1 MSIPEK
7 KPEPLSLE
15 DEIRALLAEGRISDA
30 KRLVDG
36 AGDSLPA
43 GSRLRE
49 IFYPTI
55 TKLDVRDVDR
65 TGEYRWLKE
74 NGRNFRGKWVAVAGE
89 NLVLATDSL
98 KELLARLGDPPH
110 RQHGQTMLKLDGLA
124 SSHSSRQGQL
134 AVSYKT

>member
-30 KRLVDG
+30 KRLVDD

-65 TGEYRWLKE
+65 TGEYRWLKK

-98 KELLARLGDPPH
+98 KELLARLEDIDTPVQPLIHHIG
-110 RQHGQTMLKLDGLA
+110 
-124 SSHSSRQGQL
+124 
-134 AVSYKT
+134 

>member
-1 MSIPEK
+1 MSIREK
-7 KPEPLSLE
+7 KSQPLSLE

-36 AGDSLPA
+36 AGDSLAA

-55 TKLDVRDVDR
+55 TKLDMRDVDR

-98 KELLARLGDPPH
+98 KELLARLKDIDTPVQPLIHHIG
-110 RQHGQTMLKLDGLA
+110 
-124 SSHSSRQGQL
+124 
-134 AVSYKT
+134 

>member
-15 DEIRALLAEGRISDA
+15 DEIRACLAEGRISDA
-30 KRLVDG
+30 KRLVDR
-36 AGDSLPA
+36 AGDLLPP

-49 IFYPTI
+49 IFYPVI
-55 TKLDVRDVDR
+55 RKLDIRDVDR

-98 KELLARLGDPPH
+98 KELLARLNEIDTPVQPLIHHIG
-110 RQHGQTMLKLDGLA
+110 
-124 SSHSSRQGQL
+124 
-134 AVSYKT
+134 

>member
-15 DEIRALLAEGRISDA
+15 EEIRACLAEGRISDA

-55 TKLDVRDVDR
+55 KKLDMRDVDR
-65 TGEYRWLKE
+65 AGEYRWLKA
-74 NGRNFRGKWVAVAGE
+74 NGRGYRGKWVAVAGE

-98 KELLARLGDPPH
+98 KELLARLEEMDTPVQPLIHHIG
-110 RQHGQTMLKLDGLA
+110 
-124 SSHSSRQGQL
+124 
-134 AVSYKT
+134 

>member
-7 KPEPLSLE
+7 KPEPLSVE
-15 DEIRALLAEGRISDA
+15 DEIRACLAEGRISDA

-55 TKLDVRDVDR
+55 TKLDMRDVDR
-65 TGEYRWLKE
+65 TGEYLWLKE
-74 NGRNFRGKWVAVAGE
+74 NGRNYRGRWVALVGE
-89 NLVLATDSL
+89 ALVLSTESL
-98 KELLARLGDPPH
+98 KELLA
-110 RQHGQTMLKLDGLA
+110 GLEDIETPVA
-124 SSHSSRQGQL
+124 PLIYQIP
-134 AVSYKT
+134 